1 MEGVTLT
8 IAAIASALVFF
19 LSPIYGLIIY
29 VATLA
34 YYPSYLSVPLGTI
47 DFTVR
52 RIVILAIFAKLFLL
66 TDLPGRFKFIWL
78 DKLVL
83 IYIAATILAGATT
96 TRFLMAFL
104 ENRAGGFFDT
114 VLPYFAVR
122 MIIRNKQQYL
132 ALLNGILIIAV
143 PLAVVGFYQCLT
155 GENPVGF
162 LKEYSAWRPSTDAPI
177 PRRGFF
183 RAAVTFEHSIMYGLF
198 FAMFGPVC
206 AGILGYAKRYKTL
219 CLIGLGLMGVGIFS
233 SMSAGPI
240 LTALLAVLF
249 IAVYRWRKSWKLMAI
264 AVIVMCVCV
273 EIISNRHFYEVISR
287 FTFNVG
293 STWHRSRLIEV
304 ALFEGG
310 MSGHWLTGYGWGVD
324 PGWSA
329 QIDRR
334 SHTDIINQY
343 LAVLNAYGLVGL
355 VPFLAIYIGVIKKLV
370 DAYKASTLQSDKWL
384 IWCLS
389 AGIFGLVVGAF
400 MSVSIFGQPT
410 TIYYMM
416 IGFAGVMPALVR
428 QGNQMI
434 PQCNT
439 SGLDKEKLFKL
450 GRYKEIFTCPNRN

>member
-19 LSPIYGLIIY
+19 LSPVYGLIMY

-34 YYPSYLSVPLGTI
+34 YYPTYLSVPLGTI

-52 RIVILAIFAKLFLL
+52 RIVILAIFVKLFLL

-78 DKLVL
+78 DKL
-83 IYIAATILAGATT
+83 IIIFWAATIIAGSTT
-96 TRFLMAFL
+96 AWSLGAFL
-104 ENRAGGFFDT
+104 ENRAGGIFDT

-132 ALLNGILIIAV
+132 ALLKGILIIAV

-155 GENPVGF
+155 GKNLVGF
-162 LKEYSAWRPSTDAPI
+162 LKEYSAWGPSTDAPI

-183 RAAVTFEHSIMYGLF
+183 RADVTFEHSIMYGFF

-240 LTALLAVLF
+240 FTALLAILF
-249 IAVYRWRKSWKLMAI
+249 IAVYHWRKSWKLMAI
-264 AVIVMCVCV
+264 AVIMMCVCV
-273 EIISNRHFYEVISR
+273 EIISNRHFFEVIDR

-324 PGWSA
+324 PGWGA

-334 SHTDIINQY
+334 PRTDIVNQY
-343 LAVLNAYGLVGL
+343 LLILSGLGLAGL
-355 VPFLAIYIGVIKKLV
+355 VPFLAMNIGVIKRLV
-370 DAYKASTLQSDKWL
+370 DAYKASALQSDKWL

-389 AGIFGLVVGAF
+389 AGFFGLAGGF
-400 MSVSIFGQPT
+400 MTVCLFSQPT

-416 IGFAGVMPALVR
+416 IGFAGAIPTLVG
-428 QGNQMI
+428 QENQMI
-434 PQCNT
+434 AQGT
-439 SGLDKEKLFKL
+439 KIGQIGL
-450 GRYKEIFTCPNRN
+450 T